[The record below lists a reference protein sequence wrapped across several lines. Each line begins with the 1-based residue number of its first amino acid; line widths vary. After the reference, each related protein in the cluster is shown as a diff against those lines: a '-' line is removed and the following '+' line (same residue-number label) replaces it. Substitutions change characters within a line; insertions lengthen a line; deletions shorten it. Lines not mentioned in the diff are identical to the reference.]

1 MTDEPF
7 DFTPDTA
14 TTAWS
19 IVATVSGVIATVT
32 LIAAVVLA

>member
-1 MTDEPF
+1 MIDEPF

-19 IVATVSGVIATVT
+19 IAASVSGLVALAS